1 MEVQGRFPARRRVLT
16 HLRDDV
22 EVRWFIVGLRIR
34 TCCCRALLMLAPIN
48 AHLSEQNRCVM
59 SKPCPHG
66 LLTRSEVYFCEW
78 FDLRVQ
84 AYCPAARLEVSQ

>member
-1 MEVQGRFPARRRVLT
+1 MKARGRFPARRRVLT
-16 HLRDDV
+16 HLRGDV
-22 EVRWFIVGLRIR
+22 EVRWSVVGLANTHVLR
-34 TCCCRALLMLAPIN
+34 RAPLMLAPIN
-48 AHLSEQNRCVM
+48 AHLSERNRCVM
-59 SKPCPHG
+59 SKPRAHG